1 MTAASGPAG
10 SVHGLQR
17 TQKGCTSPKK
27 GQEASPLSMWGFF
40 FFSLICSKTVK
51 RFCCWS
57 GLRPRFKK
65 QLGIY
70 LHSIAQAQGRKERC
84 RCHQPFGHWC
94 LQGYGGQGKGRVRQ
108 AGSGA
113 LAPISSRVSVIGETD
128 LAGVCLSLTPGAL
141 PPPRPTGAPPKSL
154 FHVQRIFCLVKRLP
168 RISQRR
174 LGNRV
179 CFPAFSGNGFGSEQ
193 GAQLRQH
200 PPPLLGRPNCL
211 CRSYWGAGVC
221 GCL

>member
-1 MTAASGPAG
+1 MASDSSIRARWLRPRPAARSEGTHLP
-10 SVHGLQR
+10 
-17 TQKGCTSPKK
+17 
-27 GQEASPLSMWGFF
+27 QERARGFSSFCVGFF
-40 FFSLICSKTVK
+40 FFPPLICSKTVK
-51 RFCCWS
+51 CFSCWS

-70 LHSIAQAQGRKERC
+70 LHSVTQAQGRKKRC

-94 LQGYGGQGKGRVRQ
+94 LQGCGGQGKGRARQ

-168 RISQRR
+168 RISQR
-174 LGNRV
+174 
-179 CFPAFSGNGFGSEQ
+179 
-193 GAQLRQH
+193 
-200 PPPLLGRPNCL
+200 
-211 CRSYWGAGVC
+211 
-221 GCL
+221 